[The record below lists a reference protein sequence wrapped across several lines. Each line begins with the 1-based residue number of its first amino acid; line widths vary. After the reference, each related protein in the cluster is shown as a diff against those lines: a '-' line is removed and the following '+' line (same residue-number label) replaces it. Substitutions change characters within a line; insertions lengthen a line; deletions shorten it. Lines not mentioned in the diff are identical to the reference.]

1 MRIHHKTEN
10 KKLAKETNISAEQQP
25 EQKFDWK
32 KFISQKWVVRNI
44 PFFLFLAM
52 LAVVYIYNGHYAD
65 KLVRRISGTEKHI
78 KELEYEY
85 KTIKS
90 EVIFRSKAGELI
102 KAVAPLGL
110 KEVTTPPV
118 VLVNEIKK

>member
-1 MRIHHKTEN
+1 M
-10 KKLAKETNISAEQQP
+10 AKETNIPAEQQP